1 MRIICKETEFSR
13 IIRRERREVREQKNS
28 LILKFLTI
36 KYREK
41 KLVCYSVFKIVTM
54 SINEIQDE
62 IIEEFS
68 GFDDWMDKYQLL
80 IDLGNE
86 QEPLE
91 EKYKTEQNLID
102 GCQSRVWLVADYV
115 EESGDRSQESGVIHF
130 RAESDALIVKGIV
143 ALLIR
148 VLSDHTPQEI
158 LDADLYFIEE
168 IGLKEH
174 LSPTRSNGLVAMVKQ
189 MRVYALA
196 FSAKQ

>member
-1 MRIICKETEFSR
+1 MT
-13 IIRRERREVREQKNS
+13 
-28 LILKFLTI
+28 
-36 KYREK
+36 
-41 KLVCYSVFKIVTM
+41 
-54 SINEIQDE
+54 INEIQDE

-68 GFDDWMDKYQLL
+68 DFDDWMDKYQLL
-80 IDLGNE
+80 IDLGNG

-102 GCQSRVWLVADYV
+102 GCQSRVWLVADY
-115 EESGDRSQESGVIHF
+115 EDGNIPF

-143 ALLIR
+143 SLLIR

-158 LDADLYFIEE
+158 LDADLYFIDE

-196 FSAKQ
+196 YNTKY

>member
-1 MRIICKETEFSR
+1 MT
-13 IIRRERREVREQKNS
+13 
-28 LILKFLTI
+28 
-36 KYREK
+36 
-41 KLVCYSVFKIVTM
+41 
-54 SINEIQDE
+54 INEIQDE

-86 QEPLE
+86 LTPLDE
-91 EKYKTEQNLID
+91 RYKTEQNLID
-102 GCQSRVWLVADYV
+102 GCQSRVWLQADLV
-115 EESGDRSQESGVIHF
+115 DGSSTGSETVKVIHF
-130 RAESDALIVKGIV
+130 SAESDALIVKGIV
-143 ALLIR
+143 SLLIR

-189 MRVYALA
+189 IRAYALA
-196 FSAKQ
+196 FSAK